1 MLGGSGVGGII
12 FVVILSVLFLLILS
26 LVIRSAIDNS
36 NVSQKMDIL
45 IAEIKELR
53 KEVQED
59 KKHIM
64 DKRV

>member
-1 MLGGSGVGGII
+1 MGGII